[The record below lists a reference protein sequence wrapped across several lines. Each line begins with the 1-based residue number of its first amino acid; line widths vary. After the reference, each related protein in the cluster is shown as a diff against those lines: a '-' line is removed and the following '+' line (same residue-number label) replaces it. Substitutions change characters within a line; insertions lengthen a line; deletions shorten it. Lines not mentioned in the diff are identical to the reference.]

1 MVCHAYHRTDS
12 GCICCS
18 DDAALSK
25 TADQKRGSEVILFSP
40 FIYRFRVPLNAYR
53 DFLSTVV
60 YAIHELMWPF
70 SDNTLKEPDAL
81 GSFLCLKHDVVHNSG
96 SVSYSICK

>member
-1 MVCHAYHRTDS
+1 M
-12 GCICCS
+12 
-18 DDAALSK
+18 LSK
-25 TADQKRGSEVILFSP
+25 TADQKRGSEVILFSL

-81 GSFLCLKHDVVHNSG
+81 GSFFCLKHDVVHNSG